1 MKKQLAFLIL
11 SFAFIITF
19 SACKKDDEPKQSAKF
34 LALTAKPWKLQN
46 AMVLEQDVVALGLG
60 QYLGG
65 LSNAEF
71 KFNTDGT
78 YTATNRTTNS
88 SAPGKWEFGSNET
101 RLITD
106 KGTAEERTYEVV
118 TLTNTNLDLRWS
130 INKSTIDTSQ
140 LPENI
145 RLLLLS
151 PFTPANIPVD
161 LKLVPA
167 Q

>member
-1 MKKQLAFLIL
+1 MI
-11 SFAFIITF
+11 
-19 SACKKDDEPKQSAKF
+19 
-34 LALTAKPWKLQN
+34 ALTAKPWKLQN
-46 AMVLEQDVVALGLG
+46 AMVVGQDVVALGLG

-78 YTATNRTTNS
+78 YTATNRTTNDS
-88 SAPGKWEFGSNET
+88 SPGKWEFGSDET

-106 KGTAEERTYEVV
+106 KGTADERTYEVV

-130 INKSTIDTSQ
+130 IEKSTINTSQ

-151 PFTPANIPVD
+151 PFTPAVIPVD
-161 LKLVPA
+161 IKLIPA
-167 Q
+167 A